1 MSAIPRD
8 HVEDIHALSP
18 VQQGILFH
26 SMVEPERA
34 PYVEQAI
41 WRLRGE
47 VVPELFQR
55 AWTEL
60 VARHTILRSVFRQ
73 ARRQP
78 VQIVLKHQ
86 AIDVPCHDLTSLS
99 HDAQHRALDDL
110 ARSALVPFSLADGP
124 LFRLALVR
132 LAPDEWRLLWTFH
145 HIILDGLTFGLL
157 LNSMCAIYDALA
169 SGELLPAAEPVPFS
183 RFVTWLA
190 QQNQDEALAFWTK
203 QLEGLAAP
211 TPLPYDRPPANV
223 TGRTHRA
230 CQIRLSR
237 ETSRALADLARRRR
251 VTVSRLMQAAWAL
264 LLARYS
270 GETDVAFGLTL
281 SGRPADLAHVE
292 RIAGPFINTLPV
304 RVSLAGDPRLTDL
317 LQSLQQQFF
326 DIEQHGHVGL
336 ADIQRHTVI
345 TPPAALFESAINVYP
360 PMDRS
365 GFPSKS
371 FVLGGIA
378 QDGPHVARTN
388 YDLMV
393 DVALLESIGITI
405 TYVDEMF
412 DAATIE
418 AILSNL
424 RTLAEAIAACD
435 PDVRVSALNVV
446 SPTERMRLLHEF
458 NAAGAASAFDGGAV
472 ARIEAQVERA
482 PQATAAFAGP
492 TRLSY
497 ETLNARAN
505 RIAWWLRDAR
515 ISREDRVAV
524 FGERGTGLLTAVLG
538 ILKAGAAFVPMDP
551 MQPDA
556 RLASIV
562 AASGVRVILCG
573 PENAARA
580 LTLASAA
587 SPAPPVVCWDSAPAD
602 VAIDDSNVWAAAPA
616 VNPPHVTGPKDSACV
631 FFTSGSTGVPK
642 GVVVEHAGMLNH
654 HAAKISFLRIDA
666 SSVVAQNA
674 SIGFDIS
681 VWQLLAALEAG
692 GAVAIYND
700 DTAFDQS
707 VSPPGS
713 PATA

>member
-1 MSAIPRD
+1 
-8 HVEDIHALSP
+8 VEDIHALSP

-26 SMVEPERA
+26 SMVEPELA

-41 WRLRGE
+41 WRLTGD
-47 VVPELFQR
+47 VVPELFER
-55 AWTEL
+55 AWNEL

-78 VQIVLKHQ
+78 VQIVLKQ
-86 AIDVPCHDLTSLS
+86 RSIDVPFHDLTSLPP
-99 HDAQHRALDDL
+99 DAQRRALDDL
-110 ARSALVPFSLADGP
+110 ARAALAPFSLADGP

-132 LAPDEWRLLWTFH
+132 LASDEWRLLWTFH

-169 SGELLPAAEPVPFS
+169 SGEPPPAAEPVPFS

-190 QQNQDEALAFWTK
+190 QQNQDDALAFWTR

-223 TGRTHRA
+223 TTRTHRA
-230 CQIRLSR
+230 CHIRLSR
-237 ETSRALADLARRRR
+237 ETSGALADFARRRR

-304 RVSLAGDPRLTDL
+304 RVSLEGDPRLADL
-317 LQSLQQQFF
+317 LKYLQQKFF

-336 ADIQRHTVI
+336 ADIQRHSAI
-345 TPPAALFESAINVYP
+345 KAPDALFESAINVYP

-405 TYVDEMF
+405 TYVQEIF
-412 DAATIE
+412 DAATID

-446 SPTERMRLLHEF
+446 SPTERTRLLNEF
-458 NAAGAASAFDGGAV
+458 NAAGAAGAFDGGAV
-472 ARIEAQVERA
+472 ARIEAQAERA
-482 PQATAAFAGP
+482 PQATAAVAGP

-505 RIAWWLRDAR
+505 RIAGGCVWSAHRPR
-515 ISREDRVAV
+515 DRVAV
-524 FGERGTGLLTAVLG
+524 FGERGTGRRRRPRHPQSGRGVRA
-538 ILKAGAAFVPMDP
+538 MDP
-551 MQPDA
+551 MQPRRAA
-556 RLASIV
+556 RPIV

-573 PENAARA
+573 PESAARA
-580 LTLASAA
+580 LAGRRRNVGAA
-587 SPAPPVVCWDSAPAD
+587 GGVLTAPAD
-602 VAIDDSNVWAAAPA
+602 VAIDDAGVWAPRR
-616 VNPPHVTGPKDSACV
+616 
-631 FFTSGSTGVPK
+631 
-642 GVVVEHAGMLNH
+642 
-654 HAAKISFLRIDA
+654 LRT
-666 SSVVAQNA
+666 
-674 SIGFDIS
+674 
-681 VWQLLAALEAG
+681 L
-692 GAVAIYND
+692 
-700 DTAFDQS
+700 
-707 VSPPGS
+707 P
-713 PATA
+713 